1 MFLEFIIKPE
11 FKLSHKIDNNIRR
24 FIELSVEYC
33 RIIEINCIFAAV
45 MA

>member
-11 FKLSHKIDNNIRR
+11 FKQNHKTDNNVRR
-24 FIELSVEYC
+24 FVELSVEYC
-33 RIIEINCIFAAV
+33 RAIEINCIFAAV